1 VRFAIEMEADSAH
14 ALDALVTE
22 TEKWLTSVGATILDR
37 GRDDED
43 MIAALTVRSRK
54 DLRWLHSDLPGK
66 VSIEPLD

>member
-1 VRFAIEMEADSAH
+1 MQFAIEMEADSAD

-43 MIAALTVRSRK
+43 MIASLIVRSRK
-54 DLRWLHSDLPGK
+54 DLRWSNTDLPGK
-66 VSIEPLD
+66 VVIEPL